1 MGYQLVDV
9 LIYAGVSLLHQ
20 FFRDCATIDKTL
32 FYDICSQN
40 SVKFEANFRAYHNF
54 KRSPGTRN

>member
-1 MGYQLVDV
+1 MGYKLVDV

-32 FYDICSQN
+32 FYDIQSLKN
-40 SVKFEANFRAYHNF
+40 RKNGE
-54 KRSPGTRN
+54 